1 MEGLPLDVS
10 PLGDEGAQMITL
22 VETSALEEE
31 GHQPPNVHILTAHQ
45 VANVPRYTVLPP
57 ARSEPIVLPPT
68 RSEPIT
74 CLFGRDVS
82 PTVPPAFL
90 LDT

>member
-1 MEGLPLDVS
+1 MLQQDQDQQHVKLKVSVCVIRYAVPQDVS
-10 PLGDEGAQMITL
+10 CDNPCDT
-22 VETSALEEE
+22 T
-31 GHQPPNVHILTAHQ
+31 
-45 VANVPRYTVLPP
+45 ANVPRYTVPPP
-57 ARSEPIVLPPT
+57 ARSEPIA
-68 RSEPIT
+68 